1 MSASWM
7 HDIPRSTRP
16 HGVDRSRRHRLT
28 LNLTGVELHDGA
40 LYLRYE
46 LSPVPDELVGDTATH
61 DGSVAGIAMDDQRR
75 VFDDCSSAY
84 RRSRDGGHIDLA
96 ILFLPL
102 AHTPALHAHLCEV
115 RLRIEDGQATV
126 RSVRVA

>member
-1 MSASWM
+1 M
-7 HDIPRSTRP
+7 
-16 HGVDRSRRHRLT
+16 
-28 LNLTGVELHDGA
+28 NLTGVELHDGA

-84 RRSRDGGHIDLA
+84 RRSRDGGHVVGVVRFRSLQAVDDIDLA